1 MRRAGAS
8 NQPKTTLTSANRYN
22 PSQFPSE
29 IIKILYS
36 IYLGINEFRVGFC
49 SCTSDISDNLKIYAN
64 SGAICIKGVWRL
76 QDIYSPTIRVACLPG
91 KMGSKVM
98 QIHCNFITWLQ
109 SMWTHPKQYGSRY
122 YLNNDNSKSFVA
134 SPVRVISQY
143 VSMIADL
150 LTEYWAT
157 DVPSPDII
165 TTIRAVL
172 HSLENAMTYPSYS
185 GKKTDDFHSFKEKI
199 AEILRTRDESMTS
212 SEAWNN
218 DILMTNGSQFYE
230 ALSEIF
236 TGDIEGGDELYHH
249 SVFPDTDL
257 VMWMIMFYHP
267 DRVEYFTPFWLR
279 AVLTRLIKFCHKTDI
294 SHMTNINDMANYIH
308 SNVGHGMNEQLKKL
322 AFVFKTMSFVL
333 GNRDKSLSR
342 NSLKYLL
349 DTTKNHCKTVDGIVP
364 SLITIYP
371 QIMTYPDIDISI
383 ANAVYHMSQ
392 EYVKSSRQMFPI
404 EIFLSHTSPIKLIDL
419 CTARIAFI
427 EEQQKKIAER
437 KALSE
442 GIHIPDVK
450 TYETTEFNKWMDR
463 VSSKYRHYSSV
474 EFIEELVNY
483 LTELLGT
490 NDLSKI
496 REFLNG
502 VEHLKNKAGRPV
514 IGVKRLKSIIR
525 HVYERK
531 YYHGEIE
538 LSRIKEIYF
547 YLNIV
552 RSHNET
558 AHIQPLRKVL
568 VRDAVETLTTN
579 VNDKRTNLYKSTSSQ
594 FPPIKISCLS
604 DIIARQKSFQLQI
617 ERSESECKYDCCICL
632 AEFNKSDLFNPH
644 GSHQNMPV
652 CKTCKEQLERTNAPC
667 PACRMPNITYEPL
680 E

>member
-8 NQPKTTLTSANRYN
+8 TTNEIDLTPVGEYD
-22 PSQFPSE
+22 PSQFLPE
-29 IIKILYS
+29 IIERLNS
-36 IYLGINEFRVGFC
+36 IYPGINESRVGFC
-49 SCTSDISDNLKIYAN
+49 SCTSDNSDNLKIYAN

-109 SMWTHPKQYGSRY
+109 SMWTHPKQYGSMY
-122 YLNNDNSKSFVA
+122 CLNNDNSKSFVA

-157 DVPSPDII
+157 DVQSSDII

-172 HSLENAMTYPSYS
+172 HSLENAMTYPTYS

-199 AEILRTRDESMTS
+199 AEILRTRDESITS
-212 SEAWNN
+212 SKAWNN

-257 VMWMIMFYHP
+257 VMWMIMFYDP

-333 GNRDKSLSR
+333 DNRDKSLSR

-349 DTTKNHCKTVDGIVP
+349 DTTKMHCKTVDGIVP

-450 TYETTEFNKWMDR
+450 TYETTEFDNWIHD
-463 VSSKYRHYSSV
+463 VSSKHRHYSSV
-474 EFIEELVNY
+474 EFIEELIDY
-483 LTELLGT
+483 LTKLLGT

-502 VEHLKNKAGRPV
+502 VEYLKNKAGRPV

-568 VRDAVETLTTN
+568 VRDAVETLTTD
-579 VNDKRTNLYKSTSSQ
+579 VIDERTNLYKSTSTQ
-594 FPPIKISCLS
+594 FHPIKIRCLS
-604 DIIARQKSFQLQI
+604 DIIARQKSFQLHI
-617 ERSESECKYDCCICL
+617 EQKECLLYDCCICL
-632 AEFNKSDLFNPH
+632 GEFNRSDLFNPH
-644 GSHQNMPV
+644 GSHQNMPI
-652 CKTCKEQLERTNAPC
+652 CKTCKEKLERENKPC
-667 PACRMPNITYEPL
+667 PLCRKPNIEYIPL